1 MAPRGKD
8 KTKRVRRKKTDAEK
22 EATRKKKEAARK
34 IEQNRDKKQA
44 SVASFFIASNAP
56 TNDDTI
62 LELEDIQYA
71 GADDSDET
79 VNITGDGVVTGDFL
93 GRRGCRMC

>member
-1 MAPRGKD
+1 VYGVERYSTMAPRGKD

-44 SVASFFIASNAP
+44 SF
-56 TNDDTI
+56 
-62 LELEDIQYA
+62 
-71 GADDSDET
+71 
-79 VNITGDGVVTGDFL
+79 
-93 GRRGCRMC
+93 